1 MLKTVGIL
9 KRTSIKQRTPQS
21 GYPLFSHLYAPVK
34 IQRSQLVPELEEQ
47 VLLGDVA
54 EDFQRA
60 VRHTEREQRAVVA
73 GADMAHGV
81 YNSRRYGFSLAV
93 RGTAAADSIANKQ
106 VDGMTVS

>member
-1 MLKTVGIL
+1 M
-9 KRTSIKQRTPQS
+9 
-21 GYPLFSHLYAPVK
+21 
-34 IQRSQLVPELEEQ
+34 PELEKQ

-60 VRHTEREQRAVVA
+60 VRHTESEQRAVIA

-93 RGTAAADSIANKQ
+93 RGAAAADSIANKQ
-106 VDGMTVS
+106 VDGMTVL

>member
-1 MLKTVGIL
+1 M
-9 KRTSIKQRTPQS
+9 
-21 GYPLFSHLYAPVK
+21 
-34 IQRSQLVPELEEQ
+34 PELEEQ
-47 VLLGDVA
+47 VLLGYVA

>member
-47 VLLGDVA
+47 VLLGYVA

-60 VRHTEREQRAVVA
+60 VRHTEREQRTVVA

-81 YNSRRYGFSLAV
+81 YNSRRYGFSLTV
-93 RGTAAADSIANKQ
+93 RGAAAADSIANKQ
-106 VDGMTVS
+106 VDGRTVS